1 MTPKEAKEYLIEL
14 SYKLGNMSM
23 EYLTEKDGERMREAI
38 NVLDMYNTIDIDKVE
53 EADE

>member
-1 MTPKEAKEYLIEL
+1 MTPKEAKEYLIRL

-38 NVLDMYNTIDIDKVE
+38 NALDIDKIE
-53 EADE
+53 EADK